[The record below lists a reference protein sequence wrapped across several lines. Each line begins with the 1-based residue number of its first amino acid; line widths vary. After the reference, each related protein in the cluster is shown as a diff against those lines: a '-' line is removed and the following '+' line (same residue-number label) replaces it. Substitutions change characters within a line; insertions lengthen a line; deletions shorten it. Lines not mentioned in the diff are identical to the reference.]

1 MNPST
6 IKIFAPASVANVGCG
21 YDTIGFAIDGL
32 GDEITVSLRDDSKLV
47 IKEIIGA
54 DLPTEPEE
62 NVATI
67 AIQAMLDKMG
77 SKQGFDITIKKL
89 FKPGSGLGSS
99 ASSAAGGVF
108 AVNELLGSPFD
119 KRELIDFAM
128 EGEAF
133 ASKCYHADNVAPSM
147 MGGFNVVRSYE
158 PELDIFQVNVP
169 SDLWV
174 LIIFPDVVIKT
185 SESKKLIPT
194 TLTIK
199 DARDQWANVAGLIQ
213 AFNAHDFVLLK
224 KSVTDLVAE
233 PARKGLIP
241 GYDNVKKI
249 CFEKGSAGFNISGS
263 GPSMFAF
270 FKSEKEMNSAKPQI
284 KELYAGKDL
293 PVILHSSK
301 INLRGCEVIG

>member
-1 MNPST
+1 MT
-6 IKIFAPASVANVGCG
+6 QVKIFAPASVANVGCG

-32 GDEITVSLRDDSKLV
+32 GDEITMSLREDSQLV

-99 ASSAAGGVF
+99 ASSAVGGVF
-108 AVNELLGSPFD
+108 AANELLGSPFD

-194 TLTIK
+194 TLSIK
-199 DARDQWANVAGLIQ
+199 DARDQWSNVAGLIQ

-224 KSVTDLVAE
+224 KSVTDL
-233 PARKGLIP
+233 G
-241 GYDNVKKI
+241 G
-249 CFEKGSAGFNISGS
+249 
-263 GPSMFAF
+263 
-270 FKSEKEMNSAKPQI
+270 
-284 KELYAGKDL
+284 
-293 PVILHSSK
+293 
-301 INLRGCEVIG
+301 